1 MILKRP
7 IQLIMEIE
15 RILKE
20 KGLSKAAL
28 ANMIGAQRQNINN
41 LLTNPKLSTLEKI
54 ADALDVPVW
63 QLLTPELEI
72 NGKEDETKI
81 TCPNC
86 GKAINIKV
94 EK

>member
-54 ADALDVPVW
+54 ADALNVPVW

-72 NGKEDETKI
+72 NGKEDEAKI